1 MQPKKSTLP
10 GAPDALSA
18 HNKTILDEVSA
29 VDIVDTDIVGTI
41 FVIPLEAA
49 LPDAL
54 RDFAMRTGS
63 LYKRL
68 APLDGLEEGEDFG
81 FIALSG
87 LELSNLSNV
96 WADFACPNKVMVL
109 QDLPGVMYS
118 TMFVVGYKQIGL
130 PIISWNLVAAG
141 LAARVIARQ
150 RVFDLN
156 PALSPGR
163 DAVIKKLRLTPGA
176 DSHPVDDSEDDDG
189 IEFA

>member
-1 MQPKKSTLP
+1 MSDNKYRMN
-10 GAPDALSA
+10 DALSA
-18 HNKTILDEVSA
+18 HNKVILDDVSA

-49 LPDAL
+49 LPDTL
-54 RDFAMRTGS
+54 RDFAMNTGT

-68 APLDGLEEGEDFG
+68 ASIDGLAEGEDFG
-81 FIALSG
+81 FVALSG
-87 LELSNLSNV
+87 LELSNLSSV
-96 WADFACPNKVMVL
+96 WADFSCPNKVMVL

-130 PIISWNLVAAG
+130 PVISWPLVSAG

-156 PALSPGR
+156 PALSPVRG
-163 DAVIKKLRLTPGA
+163 DAIKKLRLTPGVPVA
-176 DSHPVDDSEDDDG
+176 DLDDGEDDDG
-189 IEFA
+189 VDFT